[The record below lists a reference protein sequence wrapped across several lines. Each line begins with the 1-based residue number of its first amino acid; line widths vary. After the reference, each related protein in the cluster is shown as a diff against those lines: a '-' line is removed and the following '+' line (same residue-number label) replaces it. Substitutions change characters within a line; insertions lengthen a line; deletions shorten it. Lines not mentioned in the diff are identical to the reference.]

1 MPSSSCFIWKPPG
14 VTERWRV
21 FTQLPP
27 VWLWIIETTTG
38 LLMGLSKACARN
50 SALDDVRTGRPS
62 QSTWLTTSTQSK
74 PVEWSQEEQP

>member
-1 MPSSSCFIWKPPG
+1 MPSSSCFIWKPPF

-38 LLMGLSKACARN
+38 DSM
-50 SALDDVRTGRPS
+50 
-62 QSTWLTTSTQSK
+62 STVKVTSTQSK
-74 PVEWSQEEQP
+74 PVEWSQLGQPRAAVQRLPPAQMP